1 MLQSRY
7 MAGREGR
14 SRMDW
19 EIALLL
25 FMGMPFAIV
34 NWTISGLAQLKKSIA
49 DRLAAPRTLQEPCS

>member
-1 MLQSRY
+1 
-7 MAGREGR
+7 
-14 SRMDW
+14 MDW